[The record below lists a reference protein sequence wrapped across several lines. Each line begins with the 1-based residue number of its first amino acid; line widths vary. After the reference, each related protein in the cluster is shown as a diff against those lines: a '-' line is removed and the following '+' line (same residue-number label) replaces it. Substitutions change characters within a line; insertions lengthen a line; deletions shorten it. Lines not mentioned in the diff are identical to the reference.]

1 MIIKTQESTIQN
13 SLMMSLKNELPVL
26 RARLG
31 ASQEIIA
38 KDIGISRQA
47 YNSIET
53 GKKEMTWTIF
63 LSLVTIFK
71 SNEKTLQMLNQI
83 PDFFENL
90 HKVIV
95 I

>member
-1 MIIKTQESTIQN
+1 MKTQESTIQN